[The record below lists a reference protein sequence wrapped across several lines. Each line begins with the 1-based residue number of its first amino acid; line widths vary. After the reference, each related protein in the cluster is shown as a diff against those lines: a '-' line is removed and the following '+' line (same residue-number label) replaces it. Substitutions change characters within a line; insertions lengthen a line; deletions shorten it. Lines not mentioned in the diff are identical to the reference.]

1 MRKGTGLG
9 RFFFMPRLTH
19 ATYCHQRQM
28 LRRVWDE
35 RSELYGRLSSR
46 EQQALHRFFIP
57 TIEASDAELRKHR
70 KDVTAENP
78 SLPHRAGRAYSRM
91 ERGEQSPQMRQ
102 PVRKGRHIY
111 VEPVLRPEP
120 DLRLLSKA
128 VIMIEL
134 RRVREESAARAT

>member
-1 MRKGTGLG
+1 
-9 RFFFMPRLTH
+9 
-19 ATYCHQRQM
+19 M

-35 RSELYGRLSSR
+35 CNELYGRLSSR
-46 EQQALHRFFIP
+46 EQQALHRYFIP
-57 TIEASDAELRKHR
+57 MIDATDAELRKHR

-91 ERGEQSPQMRQ
+91 ERGERSPRISM
-102 PVRKGRHIY
+102 PVGKNRYVY
-111 VEPVLRPEP
+111 VEAVLRPEP

-134 RRVREESAARAT
+134 RRVMEENASRAK